1 MDKITRDAAR
11 VFLLM
16 VVTGLLLYWIDTSNV
31 VIYQAVM
38 IALFQVGSTHL
49 TRRIL
54 FPRLDLQSIA
64 KKAVEEGNMA
74 AAVIF
79 AAIIVF
85 LIAVMSLSTQVFK

>member
-1 MDKITRDAAR
+1 MDRVTRDAVR

-16 VVTGLLLYWIDTSNV
+16 VVTGALLYWLDTSNV

-54 FPRLDLQSIA
+54 FPHLDLQAIA
-64 KKAVEEGNMA
+64 KKAVVDNSIA
-74 AAVIF
+74 AAIVF
-79 AAIIVF
+79 ASVIVF
-85 LIAVMSLSTQVFK
+85 LIAVMFLSTQVFK

>member
-1 MDKITRDAAR
+1 MDRVTRDAVR

-16 VVTGLLLYWIDTSNV
+16 VVTGALLYWLDTSNV

-54 FPRLDLQSIA
+54 FPHLDLQAIA
-64 KKAVEEGNMA
+64 KKAVVDNSVA
-74 AAVIF
+74 AAIVF
-79 AAIIVF
+79 ASVIVF
-85 LIAVMSLSTQVFK
+85 LIAVMFLSTQVFK